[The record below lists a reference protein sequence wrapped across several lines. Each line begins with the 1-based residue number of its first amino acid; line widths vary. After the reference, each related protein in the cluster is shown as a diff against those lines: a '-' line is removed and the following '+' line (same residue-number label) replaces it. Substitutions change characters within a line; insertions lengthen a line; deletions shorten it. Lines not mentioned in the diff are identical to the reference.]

1 MNTTEL
7 AAPRLGVG
15 AVIRNDRGEI
25 LMVLRNRE
33 PEKDT
38 WSIPGGKIDIY
49 ETMEH
54 GVVREIKEEV
64 NLDIAVIGV
73 LCTAE
78 TIRPEKAEHWVSVI
92 YEAEIV
98 GGELRNMEEGD
109 LFHQRGIRSPLP
121 FGARCYPRL
130 ANDRRSSRR
139 SPRTCAYTATSCVN
153 RPAMH
158 TPVQPKCA

>member
-7 AAPRLGVG
+7 AVPRLGVG

-98 GGELRNMEEGD
+98 GGELRNMEEGGAIGAID
-109 LFHQRGIRSPLP
+109 WFPLH
-121 FGARCYPRL
+121 RL
-130 ANDRRSSRR
+130 PDKLASF
-139 SPRTCAYTATSCVN
+139 TTAAVAAL
-153 RPAMH
+153 R
-158 TPVQPKCA
+158 QQK

>member
-1 MNTTEL
+1 MKTTEL
-7 AAPRLGVG
+7 AVPRLGVG

-98 GGELRNMEEGD
+98 GGELRNMEEGGAIGAID
-109 LFHQRGIRSPLP
+109 WFPLH
-121 FGARCYPRL
+121 RL
-130 ANDRRSSRR
+130 PDKLTSF
-139 SPRTCAYTATSCVN
+139 TTAAVAAL
-153 RPAMH
+153 R
-158 TPVQPKCA
+158 QQK

>member
-49 ETMEH
+49 ETMVH

-78 TIRPEKAEHWVSVI
+78 TIQPEKAEHWVSVI
-92 YEAEIV
+92 YEAEVV
-98 GGELRNMEEGD
+98 GGELRNMEEGGAIGAID
-109 LFHQRGIRSPLP
+109 WFPLHRLPDKLASFTAAAVEALKQR
-121 FGARCYPRL
+121 
-130 ANDRRSSRR
+130 
-139 SPRTCAYTATSCVN
+139 
-153 RPAMH
+153 
-158 TPVQPKCA
+158 K

>member
-1 MNTTEL
+1 MKTTEL
-7 AAPRLGVG
+7 AVPRLGVG

-98 GGELRNMEEGD
+98 GGELRNMEEGGAIGAID
-109 LFHQRGIRSPLP
+109 WFPLH
-121 FGARCYPRL
+121 RL
-130 ANDRRSSRR
+130 PDKLA
-139 SPRTCAYTATSCVN
+139 TTAAVAAL
-153 RPAMH
+153 R
-158 TPVQPKCA
+158 QQK